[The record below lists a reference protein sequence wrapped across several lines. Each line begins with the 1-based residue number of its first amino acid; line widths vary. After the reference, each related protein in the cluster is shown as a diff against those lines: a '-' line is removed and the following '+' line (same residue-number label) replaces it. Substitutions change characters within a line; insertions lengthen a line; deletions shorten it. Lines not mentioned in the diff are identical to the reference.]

1 MIPSFESRH
10 SLGGRACPQ
19 LFGGDSSS
27 SSSSDQTTTNNYSDS
42 RSVLGIDD
50 HSVNTALT
58 NSGNTSTS
66 NSTSTSL
73 ADAFNTDNTK
83 NTSLANSLNTTNT
96 STSYTT
102 TTDMG
107 AVSAG
112 SSVSMAALGMGENL
126 GIASFKQNSLNFD
139 SLLGVADTLFSATK
153 KTTDA
158 NLQLAGSLSS
168 NASQAY
174 SDATAQATGNKSLI
188 MVAIAVVGLV
198 AAVFAFQK

>member
-10 SLGGRACPQ
+10 SLGGRACPC
-19 LFGGDSSS
+19 LGGDSSS
-27 SSSSDQTTTNNYSDS
+27 SSASDQTTNTNYSDS
-42 RSVLGIDD
+42 RSVVGIDD
-50 HSVNTALT
+50 HSVDTALT

-66 NSTSTSL
+66 VVDS
-73 ADAFNTDNTK
+73 F
-83 NTSLANSLNTTNT
+83 NT
-96 STSYTT
+96 STSSSYTSYS
-102 TTDMG
+102 TDAG
-107 AVSAG
+107 AVAAG
-112 SSVSMAALGMGENL
+112 SSVSIEAL
-126 GIASFKQNSLNFD
+126 KQNSLNFD
-139 SLLGVADTLFSATK
+139 GLLGVADNLFAQTK

-168 NASQAY
+168 SASQAY